1 VKLDASRLAGLW
13 AALSARERAA
23 VTLAAM
29 LVLGAAL
36 YLMLWAPGMAAR
48 DSLSAA
54 LPRLRAQL
62 EDMRWQREQIVE
74 LRKKVGATS
83 PRGDLAAVLRAA
95 TAQGPFGSEIERIDA
110 LPGGKVRVQGGP
122 LSFAAWLAWVGGLQ
136 RDLAVRIDS
145 CRISALEQPGMVR
158 VEATFSS
165 GGAP

>member
-1 VKLDASRLAGLW
+1 MKLDASRLTGFW

-29 LVLGAAL
+29 LVLGTAL

-48 DSLSAA
+48 HSLSAA

-74 LRKKVGATS
+74 LRKKVGAAS
-83 PRGDLAAVLRAA
+83 PRGDLTAVLRAS
-95 TAQGPFGSEIERIDA
+95 TAQVPFGSAIERIDA
-110 LPGGKVRVQGGP
+110 LPGGKARVGGGP
-122 LSFAAWLAWVGGLQ
+122 LPFAAWLAWVGGLQ
-136 RDLAVRIDS
+136 HDLAVRIDS
-145 CRISALEQPGMVR
+145 CQISALEQPGMVR

-165 GGAP
+165 GNAP